1 MSFNEYCGKYY
12 DPVRQALI
20 QVARERRTVGYKE
33 LLEMQEV
40 GLPKEQLKPYMWLRF
55 LPWMLDEINVQE
67 DAAGMPLLSSVVVSK
82 DSGLLGNGFFF
93 NLTARPYLVPAGA
106 TREEK
111 KAVHEEELQC
121 VYAAYAE

>member
-67 DAAGMPLLSSVVVSK
+67 DAAGMPLLSAVVVSK
-82 DSGLLGNGFFF
+82 DSGLPGNGFFF

-111 KAVHEEELQC
+111 KAVHEEELQS